1 MKQILLSFIFILLGT
16 TIQAQVLTMSPAGGV
31 LVEGTYDMSDLTE
44 IVKSH
49 GDMTN
54 VSDNTLTLRWEVTVV
69 DAPTKWKM
77 QLCDKN
83 LCFGFDQLTNV
94 DANID
99 QPVELEADSSSIMDI
114 GVRHGGVAGCG
125 TYEVKVYTV
134 DDPNT
139 VLASNTY
146 EFRVNVNADCLVAT
160 NNFDKSTAKVF
171 PNPTTDYF
179 TITDNPYV
187 KSLEIFNIVG
197 KQMAVTN
204 FQNGDAINVAGFPN
218 GLYLVRMLDDDGDV
232 LKTTRLIKR

>member
-1 MKQILLSFIFILLGT
+1 MKQILLSFIFILLGI
-16 TIQAQVLTMSPAGGV
+16 TIQAQITMSPDGI

-44 IVKSH
+44 IVKSQ

-54 VSDNTLTLRWEVTVV
+54 TSMGTLSLRWEVTVI
-69 DAPTKWKM
+69 DAPSKWKM

-94 DANID
+94 DSNID

-114 GVRHGGVAGCG
+114 GIRHGGSPGCG
-125 TYEVKVYTV
+125 TYEVNVYEV
-134 DDPNT
+134 GVPGV
-139 VLASNTY
+139 VLGTNTY
-146 EFRVNVNADCLVAT
+146 EFRINVNADCTVAT
-160 NNFDKSTAKVF
+160 ANFDKSTAKVF

-197 KQMAVTN
+197 KQMSVTN

-218 GLYLVRMLDDDGDV
+218 GLYLIRMLDDDGDV